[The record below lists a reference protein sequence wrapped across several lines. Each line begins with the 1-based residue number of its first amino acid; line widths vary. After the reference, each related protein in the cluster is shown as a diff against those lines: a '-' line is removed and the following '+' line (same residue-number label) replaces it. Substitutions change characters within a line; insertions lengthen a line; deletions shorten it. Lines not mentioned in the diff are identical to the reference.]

1 MDAAQHRTPARID
14 GRCTLPSCAQT
25 DRPRTPVPPTAAAR
39 LLSTASWRSAVDANR
54 VMSCRAPGYRARREY
69 RGPHRWEIDRRH
81 GERQRILGAGHGP
94 PRRRVR
100 GARRVVFMHG
110 LARSGAPAASGV
122 RTVDGAPGNGGHF
135 GGAPHM
141 AAGAMAASVRRPL
154 PHPAAEVGRMPVNR
168 VRCASRHLR
177 HRNGPG
183 CSHCYW
189 VSASSG
195 WKTSWTQRMGR
206 RAEQPTAPS
215 SAAGRVRPADAPVRL
230 PEVTGAR

>member
-135 GGAPHM
+135 GGAPDM

-168 VRCASRHLR
+168 VRCASRHPRTGMGRLLALLLGISVVGLESLLDSADGATRRATYGAELR
-177 HRNGPG
+177 RGPG
-183 CSHCYW
+183 SPC
-189 VSASSG
+189 
-195 WKTSWTQRMGR
+195 
-206 RAEQPTAPS
+206 
-215 SAAGRVRPADAPVRL
+215 
-230 PEVTGAR
+230 

>member
-168 VRCASRHLR
+168 VRCASRHPR
-177 HRNGPG
+177 TGMGRVARTATGYQRRRAGKPPG
-183 CSHCYW
+183 L
-189 VSASSG
+189 SG
-195 WKTSWTQRMGR
+195 WGDAPSNLRR
-206 RAEQPTAPS
+206 RAPPR
-215 SAAGRVRPADAPVRL
+215 AGFALLMHLCVSRR
-230 PEVTGAR
+230 

>member
-69 RGPHRWEIDRRH
+69 RGPHRWESDRRH
-81 GERQRILGAGHGP
+81 GERQRTLGRPTARLLAVCAVLAGFFH
-94 PRRRVR
+94 
-100 GARRVVFMHG
+100 AR
-110 LARSGAPAASGV
+110 LARSGASAASGV

-135 GGAPHM
+135 GGAPDM

-168 VRCASRHLR
+168 VRCASRHPR
-177 HRNGPG
+177 TGMGRVARTATGYQRRRAGKPPG
-183 CSHCYW
+183 L
-189 VSASSG
+189 SG
-195 WKTSWTQRMGR
+195 WGDAPSNLRR
-206 RAEQPTAPS
+206 RAPPR
-215 SAAGRVRPADAPVRL
+215 AGFALLMHLCVSRR
-230 PEVTGAR
+230 